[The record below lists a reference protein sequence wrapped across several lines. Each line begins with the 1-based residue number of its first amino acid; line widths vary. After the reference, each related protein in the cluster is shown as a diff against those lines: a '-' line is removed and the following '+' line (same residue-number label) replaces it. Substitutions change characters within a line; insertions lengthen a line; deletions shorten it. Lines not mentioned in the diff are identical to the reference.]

1 MTTEMTTNDSLEKE
15 VQELAW
21 KNGNLTDELNATR
34 EELEK
39 VKKEKMENEKRCE
52 DLLEDYRRSQ
62 EHLMEMR
69 SDITTKEQEV
79 SQLTKKLEAN
89 KILDMETFTIGSD
102 DIDEDEEMEE
112 GKNDMDEEMEEGKN

>member
-1 MTTEMTTNDSLEKE
+1 
-15 VQELAW
+15 
-21 KNGNLTDELNATR
+21 
-34 EELEK
+34 
-39 VKKEKMENEKRCE
+39 MENEKRWE
-52 DLLEDYRRSQ
+52 DLREDYRRSQ
-62 EHLMEMR
+62 DHLIEMR

-89 KILDMETFTIGSD
+89 KILDMETFTIRSD